1 MIDQQQLWDDEAAA
15 EYDSPGEGMFA
26 DDVLG
31 PTVATLAELADG
43 GSAVEFAVGTG
54 RVAIPLIA
62 AGVPVSGIEL
72 SHAMI
77 RRLREKA
84 GEATLPVSR
93 ET

>member
-1 MIDQQQLWDDEAAA
+1 MTCSARL
-15 EYDSPGEGMFA
+15 SPRSPSS
-26 DDVLG
+26 
-31 PTVATLAELADG
+31 PTVG
-43 GSAVEFAVGTG
+43 AVEFAVGTG

-77 RRLREKA
+77 RRLLREKA
-84 GEATLPVSR
+84 DEATLPVSR

>member
-1 MIDQQQLWDDEAAA
+1 MTCSARL
-15 EYDSPGEGMFA
+15 SPRSPSS
-26 DDVLG
+26 
-31 PTVATLAELADG
+31 PTVG
-43 GSAVEFAVGTG
+43 VVEFAVGTG

>member
-1 MIDQQQLWDDEAAA
+1 MTCSARL
-15 EYDSPGEGMFA
+15 SPRSPSS
-26 DDVLG
+26 
-31 PTVATLAELADG
+31 PTVG
-43 GSAVEFAVGTG
+43 AVEFAVGTG

-84 GEATLPVSR
+84 DEATLPVSR